1 MLVSAVNH
9 VHHHIYL
16 CIMRM
21 PVPHDLLGREVGV
34 EGGGR
39 ICEYSLCVLFFS
51 VDVCKTDTQKLR
63 CVHCECVR
71 VRCGDYQCDML
82 IDGMTLILNTFVNR

>member
-34 EGGGR
+34 EGGGEFVSTHYV
-39 ICEYSLCVLFFS
+39 CCSSALMCV
-51 VDVCKTDTQKLR
+51 KQTHR
-63 CVHCECVR
+63 
-71 VRCGDYQCDML
+71 
-82 IDGMTLILNTFVNR
+82 N